1 MREKNNHNRNDIAN
15 ILNKCGFSEEM
26 IEHLVRGD
34 HISRYDLIDIV
45 CQAPISLDEKLELL
59 FDLGSKTDHT
69 DERLVVEITNAIVEL
84 QEAKA
89 AIEACKFKESHQRL
103 YLFSEWYDTDSFVEK
118 SYGVGLFRTE
128 EEVKNNINCE
138 YYSEDETDEEMEELL
153 GIEDDTEA
161 ENDGEF
167 WSRVELWNLKDS
179 KWEHPRFDYYFMGDK
194 ICWFEKLYP
203 KIQENGNIYYAS
215 WGGRDSLRRNR
226 CSRRRF
232 MSGGVDLN
240 LSTPY
245 KPGDIVNIDC
255 RPFGPPFHA
264 MILEGRDQW
273 DCCFPTIV
281 FKVPYTNKWRLTSL
295 KHKRFYYDAEINAY
309 EPMLSPLF
317 RICKV
322 KEAELTDDDMELKQL
337 SELLE
342 GSEEKASAIWET
354 WTGLDLEDIEF
365 RKVQEILVEESK
377 RMRVEWL

>member
-1 MREKNNHNRNDIAN
+1 MKNYYCKNYISELLER
-15 ILNKCGFSEEM
+15 CGFSEEM
-26 IEHLVRGD
+26 IGHLAGGE

-45 CQAPISLDEKLELL
+45 CQAPIELDDKLDLL
-59 FDLGSKTDHT
+59 LDLGKKTDHT

-138 YYSEDETDEEMEELL
+138 YYSEDETDEGIEKEL

-161 ENDGEF
+161 ENDGEL
-167 WSRVELWNLKDS
+167 WSRAELWDLLDS
-179 KWEHPRFDYYFMGDK
+179 KWEYSRFDYYFMGDK

-203 KIQENGNIYYAS
+203 EIQENGNIYYTS
-215 WGGRDSLRRNR
+215 WGDRDFRRQNKR
-226 CSRRRF
+226 SRRRF
-232 MSGGVDLN
+232 MSGDGDLN

-317 RICKV
+317 RIRKV

-337 SELLE
+337 SELIE
-342 GSEEKASAIWET
+342 GSEGKASAIWEA
-354 WTGLDLEDIEF
+354 WRGLDLEDIEF
-365 RKVQEILVEESK
+365 YKVQEILMK
-377 RMRVEWL
+377 I